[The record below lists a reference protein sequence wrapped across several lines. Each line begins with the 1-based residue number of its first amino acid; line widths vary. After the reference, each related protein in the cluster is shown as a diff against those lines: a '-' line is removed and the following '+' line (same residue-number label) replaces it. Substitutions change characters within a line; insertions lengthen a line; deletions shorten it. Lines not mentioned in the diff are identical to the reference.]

1 MQVSV
6 TPGSPV
12 RLPVRI
18 YGPLGAREV
27 TALLDTGAY
36 MLAIARHAADA
47 LGYELDQAPT
57 ARIATASGSA
67 DVPTIVL
74 ARLQVGEF
82 SFDEIPT
89 LCLDSLPVGASC
101 LLGLNVLSR
110 FNVFLDHKSGVLT
123 IADP

>member
-1 MQVSV
+1 MEVSV

-36 MLAIARHAADA
+36 MLAIARSAAA
-47 LGYELDQAPT
+47 TLGYDLDQGPT

-67 DVPTIVL
+67 NVPTILL

-82 SFDEIPT
+82 CFEGIPT
-89 LCLDSLPVGASC
+89 LCLDVLPVGASC

-110 FNVFLDHKSGVLT
+110 LNVFLDHKSGTLT
-123 IADP
+123 ITDP